1 MALNKRRLGTTDLE
15 ITTVGFGAWAIG
27 GGGWAYGWGPQ
38 DDAGSIASIRH
49 AIRRGVNWIDTAPI
63 YGLGHS
69 EEIVGRALREIPA
82 SERPFVFTKCGMIP
96 NRDRPYDEPA
106 RDLRPP
112 SIRQEVEGSLRRLG
126 VERIDLYQFH
136 WPDKVG
142 TPIEDSWREMERLI
156 DEGKVRA
163 AGVSN
168 FGVALLERAESV
180 RHVDSLQPPFSLVR
194 RDAAADVI
202 PWAAAHKTG
211 VIVYSPM
218 QSGLLTDTFSVK
230 RLAAMAGDDWRRR
243 SAQFTEPLLSRN
255 IALRDALWPIAN
267 RHGVTVSAIAVA
279 WTLACPGVT
288 GAIVGARSPE
298 QVDGWIA
305 AGSLDLDTS
314 DLAQIARAIRRT
326 TPAPPVPE
334 VAQTLWKEDGV
345 DAAHVRDRGL
355 LGALDHAVSKPHS
368 PRIASSSRRT
378 SKTL

>member
-1 MALNKRRLGTTDLE
+1 MTLNRRRLGKTDLE

-49 AIRRGVNWIDTAPI
+49 AVRRGVNWIDTAAI

-96 NRDRPYDEPA
+96 NREKPYEEPA
-106 RDLRPP
+106 RNLRPD
-112 SIRQEVEGSLRRLG
+112 SIRREVEASLRRLG

-136 WPDKVG
+136 WPDGAG
-142 TPIEDSWREMERLI
+142 TPIEDSWREMERLV

-168 FGVALLERAESV
+168 FDVALLERAESV

-202 PWAAAHKTG
+202 PWAAAHETG

-218 QSGLLTDTFSVK
+218 QSGLLTDTFSAK

-243 SAQFTEPLLSRN
+243 SPQFTEPLLSRN
-255 IALRDALWPIAN
+255 VALRDALWPIAN

-305 AGSLDLDTS
+305 AGSLDLDAS
-314 DLAQIARAIRRT
+314 DLAEIAAAIGRT
-326 TPAPPVPE
+326 AAGSGPV
-334 VAQTLWKEDGV
+334 ASAWKG
-345 DAAHVRDRGL
+345 AA
-355 LGALDHAVSKPHS
+355 
-368 PRIASSSRRT
+368 
-378 SKTL
+378 

>member
-1 MALNKRRLGTTDLE
+1 MELKKRRLGTTDLE

-49 AIRRGVNWIDTAPI
+49 AISRGVNWIDTAAI

-69 EEIVGRALREIPA
+69 EEVVGRALREIPA

-96 NRDRPYDEPA
+96 DPARPHDEPA
-106 RDLRPP
+106 RDLRPA
-112 SIRQEVEGSLRRLG
+112 SIRREVEASLRRLG

-136 WPDKVG
+136 WPDQAG
-142 TPIEDSWREMERLI
+142 TPIEDSWREMDRLV

-168 FGVALLERAESV
+168 FDVALLERAESV

-202 PWAAAHKTG
+202 PWAKAHETG

-230 RLAAMAGDDWRRR
+230 RLVSMDDDDWRRR
-243 SAQFTEPLLSRN
+243 SAQFTEPNLSRN
-255 IALRDALWPIAN
+255 IALRDALRPIAK
-267 RHGVTVSAIAVA
+267 RHDVTVSAVAVA
-279 WTLACPGVT
+279 WTLASPGVT

-305 AGSLDLDTS
+305 AGSLDLDAS
-314 DLAQIARAIRRT
+314 DLAQIAGAIRAT
-326 TPAPPVPE
+326 AAGSGPIAG
-334 VAQTLWKEDGV
+334 AWKG
-345 DAAHVRDRGL
+345 AA
-355 LGALDHAVSKPHS
+355 
-368 PRIASSSRRT
+368 
-378 SKTL
+378 

>member
-1 MALNKRRLGTTDLE
+1 MTLNKRRLGTTDLE

-38 DDAGSIASIRH
+38 DDTGSIAAIRH
-49 AIRRGVNWIDTAPI
+49 AVSRGVNWIDTAAI

-82 SERPFVFTKCGMIP
+82 SERPFVFTKGGMIP
-96 NRDRPYDEPA
+96 DHERPYDEPV
-106 RDLRPP
+106 RDLRPE
-112 SIRQEVEGSLRRLG
+112 SIRREVEASLRRLG

-136 WPDKVG
+136 WPDQLG
-142 TPIEDSWREMERLI
+142 TPIEESWGEMKRLV
-156 DEGKVRA
+156 DEGKIRA

-168 FGVALLERAESV
+168 FDVALLERAEAV

-202 PWAAAHKTG
+202 PWAAVHGTG

-230 RLAAMAGDDWRRR
+230 RLAAMADDDWRPR
-243 SAQFTEPLLSRN
+243 STEFMEPRLSRN

-279 WTLACPGVT
+279 WTLAFPGVT

-298 QVDGWIA
+298 QVDGWIS
-305 AGSLDLDTS
+305 AGSLDLDPS
-314 DLAQIARAIRRT
+314 DLGQISEAVRRIGEGSRSRARS
-326 TPAPPVPE
+326 
-334 VAQTLWKEDGV
+334 WKG
-345 DAAHVRDRGL
+345 AA
-355 LGALDHAVSKPHS
+355 
-368 PRIASSSRRT
+368 
-378 SKTL
+378 